1 MIVLMKKAHL
11 VVLKEDQERLLQ
23 SLQKHSVL
31 MLIKTADN
39 EDHQA
44 IDGQVLN
51 RIEKSIANLE
61 KYREEKNNEII
72 VNYEEFIQED
82 PRRQKYLEETER
94 INDTILRL
102 QNNNQSIQEE
112 LDALAPWKG
121 LDIKLS
127 DLSSPRYAKLHIGL
141 LKLENCQKLKKQ

>member
-1 MIVLMKKAHL
+1 MIVPMKKAHL

-51 RIEKSIANLE
+51 RIEILGIISKSIV
-61 KYREEKNNEII
+61 KKNNEII
-72 VNYEEFIQED
+72 VIMKSLFKRSRCKI
-82 PRRQKYLEETER
+82 
-94 INDTILRL
+94 
-102 QNNNQSIQEE
+102 S
-112 LDALAPWKG
+112 
-121 LDIKLS
+121 
-127 DLSSPRYAKLHIGL
+127 
-141 LKLENCQKLKKQ
+141 